1 MKAQRENKNHTHT
14 HTMSFGVPLSQL
26 IVERPAPLSTRLPEL
41 DRALGTGGL
50 EGGSIYEVYGP
61 PGVGKTRLGADL
73 VREFLARGSGT
84 GTTGRA
90 LWCDTGVPAPL
101 GEMRD
106 VAASPAVFHVRLE
119 RFTELLVFFMKLVAA
134 DAAEHYG
141 LVVIDG
147 FSQLVVDHVNNLA
160 SRQRDSAPQHL
171 QHLQQQRHSLHEWKC
186 RDLTLLFSTMTKYAV
201 QHNCTVVLLDDCM
214 NTAYQTD
221 LPANLEETYEI
232 VADGSNFFVSGG
244 SGSGSG
250 STNLG
255 GSGTNAARGGSARHV
270 QALRSAL
277 VANAGVGSRDSTWE
291 VFLRGRVGLLWDW
304 AAAKETTAGARGAR
318 PNQTGA
324 SDATPNQASGK
335 SRAPD
340 RVRVAI
346 VYTDLGAD
354 TAASG
359 TGRRAGLPRVVQLPL
374 VSAPPRPPPPSEP
387 SALSETPTQ
396 TTPVLSAATAP
407 SQSSEVVGD
416 SEDEDEPL

>member
-1 MKAQRENKNHTHT
+1 
-14 HTMSFGVPLSQL
+14 MSFGVPLSQL

-73 VREFLARGSGT
+73 VREFLARGSG
-84 GTTGRA
+84 GRA

-160 SRQRDSAPQHL
+160 SRQRDSAP
-171 QHLQQQRHSLHEWKC
+171 QQQRHSLHEWKC

-255 GSGTNAARGGSARHV
+255 GSGTNAARGGTARHV

-304 AAAKETTAGARGAR
+304 APAKGEAATAGARGAR
-318 PNQTGA
+318 PNQAGA

-374 VSAPPRPPPPSEP
+374 VSAPMPLQPSQP

-396 TTPVLSAATAP
+396 ATPALSAATAP